1 MQRHTKQLFI
11 NISNLVRGDDRTGVP
26 RVARG
31 LLSSLLE
38 TPPDGYRVHL
48 VYATMEQQGFF
59 YATDYMKQYFGHSD
73 YPEEQ
78 TPVLFQS
85 GDFFLGGIDFCLDV
99 EIFQQ
104 ETLRNMHTTG
114 VKIYFIIHDLIPIFL
129 SQHCFD
135 FVTKDFTNWL
145 QLCIEFDGTMCVSH
159 ATETDLQRWM
169 KANAPLRL
177 GHFHTGWFHHGCDI
191 ESSLPTLGIPE
202 EGLATLEKIQKHPT
216 ILMVGT
222 VESRKGYRQ
231 TLAAFEE
238 LWARG
243 VEVNLAIVGKDGWLV
258 DDLLERIK
266 THPELGHRLFRL
278 KGISDEY
285 LTRVYEASA
294 AVLMASEGEGFG
306 LPIIEGARYKKPLI
320 LRDLPVFQEVA
331 GAHAFYFRGL
341 EPSQLAQA
349 IIQWLELYRKGI
361 APSSE
366 GIQPLS
372 WKESAA
378 QLIRQLPL

>member
-1 MQRHTKQLFI
+1 MGQKTILYNLKILFMQETDMQRHTKQLFI

-145 QLCIEFDGTMCVSH
+145 QLCIEFDGAMCVSH
-159 ATETDLQRWM
+159 ATETDLQ
-169 KANAPLRL
+169 P
-177 GHFHTGWFHHGCDI
+177 G
-191 ESSLPTLGIPE
+191 
-202 EGLATLEKIQKHPT
+202 
-216 ILMVGT
+216 
-222 VESRKGYRQ
+222 
-231 TLAAFEE
+231 
-238 LWARG
+238 
-243 VEVNLAIVGKDGWLV
+243 
-258 DDLLERIK
+258 
-266 THPELGHRLFRL
+266 
-278 KGISDEY
+278 
-285 LTRVYEASA
+285 
-294 AVLMASEGEGFG
+294 
-306 LPIIEGARYKKPLI
+306 
-320 LRDLPVFQEVA
+320 
-331 GAHAFYFRGL
+331 
-341 EPSQLAQA
+341 
-349 IIQWLELYRKGI
+349 
-361 APSSE
+361 
-366 GIQPLS
+366 
-372 WKESAA
+372 
-378 QLIRQLPL
+378 